1 MVYFRKSRFS
11 QPLAHVDTAWKIIF
25 VTVCNKEPFF
35 VVMTI
40 DAAAGTIFLSSFM
53 FENSR
58 RDDFFTKR
66 RYLIFSDILKT
77 TQKTTTVY

>member
-1 MVYFRKSRFS
+1 M
-11 QPLAHVDTAWKIIF
+11 I
-25 VTVCNKEPFF
+25 
-35 VVMTI
+35 I

-58 RDDFFTKR
+58 RDDFLMKR

-77 TQKTTTVY
+77 TQKSTVY